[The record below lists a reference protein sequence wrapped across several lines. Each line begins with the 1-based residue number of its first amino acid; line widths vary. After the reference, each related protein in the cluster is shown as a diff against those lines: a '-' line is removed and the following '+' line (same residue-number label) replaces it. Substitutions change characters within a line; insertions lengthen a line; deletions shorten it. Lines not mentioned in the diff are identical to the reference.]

1 VLVCPAK
8 IESGSKSQV
17 GPDEQDS
24 VILPVKSLG
33 AVAEKLN
40 VVSVVPTISV
50 FVGLVDVTEKTAT
63 PVPDRT
69 TA

>member
-1 VLVCPAK
+1 
-8 IESGSKSQV
+8 
-17 GPDEQDS
+17 
-24 VILPVKSLG
+24 LPVKSLG

-63 PVPDRT
+63 PVPDRDT
-69 TA
+69 V